1 MPRIKI
7 QLPQGGEAE
16 EVEVVLEAVT
26 QIGAEARLHGDH
38 HLEGHLLDHNVV
50 HLAGQLN
57 LLHEKVPGLNSVFLF
72 FLIGSFLSLKSFSWT
87 PKMGHV

>member
-1 MPRIKI
+1 MLRIKI

-16 EVEVVLEAVT
+16 KGEVVTQTGTEAL
-26 QIGAEARLHGDH
+26 LHGDH

-57 LLHEKVPGLNSVFLF
+57 LLHEKVFQG
-72 FLIGSFLSLKSFSWT
+72 
-87 PKMGHV
+87 

>member
-7 QLPQGGEAE
+7 QLPQGEEAG
-16 EVEVVLEAVT
+16 EVEVVLEEVT

-50 HLAGQLN
+50 HRAGQLN
-57 LLHEKVPGLNSVFLF
+57 LLHEKVFQGYRNFLA
-72 FLIGSFLSLKSFSWT
+72 IT
-87 PKMGHV
+87 RR

>member
-16 EVEVVLEAVT
+16 EVEVVLEEVT
-26 QIGAEARLHGDH
+26 QIGAEAHLLGDH

-57 LLHEKVPGLNSVFLF
+57 LLHEKVFQG
-72 FLIGSFLSLKSFSWT
+72 
-87 PKMGHV
+87 

>member
-7 QLPQGGEAE
+7 QLRQGGEAE
-16 EVEVVLEAVT
+16 EGEVVLEEVT
-26 QIGAEARLHGDH
+26 QTGAEARLHGDH

-57 LLHEKVPGLNSVFLF
+57 LLHEEVFQ
-72 FLIGSFLSLKSFSWT
+72 G
-87 PKMGHV
+87 